1 MIVGID
7 LGTTNSLVACFIDG
21 SPLIIPNVHGEQ
33 LTPSVVSVGE
43 DGEIFVGNIAKER
56 LVTHPSLTAEIFK
69 RSMGSKKQYNLGEHT
84 FSPEELSS
92 FVIKKLIEDAQ
103 IYLSENH
110 GKTISEAVISVPAYF
125 NDTQRR
131 ATKAAGELAGIK
143 VERIVNEPTSASLA
157 YGFNDSR
164 EFAKLLIFDL
174 GGGTFDVSVLE
185 KYNNVM
191 EVRAVAG
198 DIFLGGED
206 FTDILEKLFIKKAAP
221 SPHEIPKENGDGDE
235 EKADEVSSPQ
245 VKQRSLVE
253 SLSLKETNRAI
264 LRKSIEDAKRAFSGQ
279 KTVKIQCNF
288 DDSSYEADISVG
300 EFESSCDDLLSR
312 LRVPIKNAISDAGV
326 SLKDI
331 DNIILVGGATKL
343 HVVKKFVS
351 RLFGRIPLSHINPDE
366 VVALGTAIHAA
377 LKERNESISEVVL
390 TDVCPF
396 TLGMESSRK
405 LPNGLYYNNL
415 YTPIIE
421 RNTIIPASR
430 VERFYTLH
438 DNQSSIFCRI
448 LQGESHKA
456 SENVQIGEL
465 TVEIPNAPAG
475 QESADVRFTYDING
489 ILEVE
494 VTVVSSGIKKTIV
507 IEKNPG
513 VFTSEEVEQKIKELS
528 SYKIH
533 PREQEVNRLLISR
546 AERLYQESLGE
557 LRNIIGRELTN
568 FYAVLDSQDNKRIR
582 DHSEKFREFIEEIEN
597 DRSGNL

>member
-1 MIVGID
+1 
-7 LGTTNSLVACFIDG
+7 
-21 SPLIIPNVHGEQ
+21 
-33 LTPSVVSVGE
+33 
-43 DGEIFVGNIAKER
+43 
-56 LVTHPSLTAEIFK
+56 
-69 RSMGSKKQYNLGEHT
+69 
-84 FSPEELSS
+84 
-92 FVIKKLIEDAQ
+92 
-103 IYLSENH
+103 
-110 GKTISEAVISVPAYF
+110 
-125 NDTQRR
+125 
-131 ATKAAGELAGIK
+131 
-143 VERIVNEPTSASLA
+143 
-157 YGFNDSR
+157 
-164 EFAKLLIFDL
+164 
-174 GGGTFDVSVLE
+174 
-185 KYNNVM
+185 M

-206 FTDILEKLFIKKAAP
+206 FTDILEKLFIKKATP
-221 SPHEIPKENGDGDE
+221 LLPESPEMSENTENE
-235 EKADEVSSPQ
+235 ENEESQP
-245 VKQRSLVE
+245 SLVE
-253 SLSLKETNRAI
+253 ILSLKDTNRAI

-300 EFESSCDDLLSR
+300 EFESSCDDILSR

-326 SLKDI
+326 ALKDI

-438 DNQSSIFCRI
+438 DDQSSVFCRI

-465 TVEIPNAPAG
+465 TVEIPKAPAG

-494 VTVVSSGIKKTIV
+494 VTIVSSGLKKTIV

-546 AERLYQESLGE
+546 AERLYQETLGDA
-557 LRNIIGRELTN
+557 RNTIGRELTN
-568 FYAVLDSQDNKRIR
+568 FYAVLDSQDNQRIR
-582 DHSEKFREFIEEIEN
+582 DYSEKFREFIEKIEN
-597 DRSGNL
+597 DRSGNI